1 MRHPNS
7 GLEIRDRRKTIT
19 RRTQRRCFVA
29 KELVDWILRNVELQ
43 TYSRES
49 AVELAQKLLKQGFF
63 KNISNSRVRSF
74 DDGNNL
80 YRFTDDQNLVNIR
93 KASLR
98 QKKLKPIHSEA
109 SAVLTKN
116 MRSSS
121 STLLDLEPNIS
132 PVNVTSSP
140 QKPYPISVSTGD
152 AKHHS
157 MEYKVI
163 LLLFCSLTNE

>member
-1 MRHPNS
+1 MATSSSHSLGSIESSASRGIHGDDENLEELVSSMRHPNS

-116 MRSSS
+116 
-121 STLLDLEPNIS
+121 
-132 PVNVTSSP
+132 TSELQATTSWS
-140 QKPYPISVSTGD
+140 KELRVLKRT
-152 AKHHS
+152 
-157 MEYKVI
+157 
-163 LLLFCSLTNE
+163 C